1 MFFKNISGRLLWI
14 LDFFQAVYYRNFR
27 NNWNFSR
34 KVYFSNSRAIFRSSR
49 PEVLCKKG
57 VLEIS
62 QNSQES
68 TCVRVSFLI
77 KSQVWGCNSTQKETL
92 AYVLS
97 CQFWEISKKIF
108 YYRTPLVAAS
118 VFLLFLSR
126 PRHVDE
132 SSNNRKHRL
141 YWQSIYASVNITT
154 LRIFLRSFS

>member
-14 LDFFQAVYYRNFR
+14 LDFFQAVPYRNFR

-57 VLEIS
+57 VQRNFAKFTGKHLCPS
-62 QNSQES
+62 LCFN
-68 TCVRVSFLI
+68 
-77 KSQVWGCNSTQKETL
+77 KSQVWGCNSIKKENL

-97 CQFWEISKKIF
+97 CQFWEISKNTF
-108 YYRTPLVAAS
+108 YYGTPLVAAS
-118 VFLLFLSR
+118 IFLLFLSR

-141 YWQSIYASVNITT
+141 YWQSIHASVNITT
-154 LRIFLRSFS
+154 LRIFLHSFS